1 MKLNLK
7 KKGFSEKAALVGSV
21 IAAVCAVGN
30 MVYGSMY
37 EQYAD
42 FMVVLSLL
50 AGAALLLGYALVNK
64 RLVNWF
70 CLLGTVAIGFG
81 AGLFLTNSYNVWADA
96 WGNIQQYGSIVGEF
110 SFFSS
115 QGGPVP
121 AAVLLLMG
129 LAAAVCAI
137 ISCFGGKETEK

>member
-7 KKGFSEKAALVGSV
+7 EKGFSEKSAMLGGV
-21 IAAVCAVGN
+21 IAVVCAVGN
-30 MVYGSMY
+30 IVYGSMY

-50 AGAALLLGYALVNK
+50 AGAALLLGYVLIDN

-70 CLLGTVAIGFG
+70 GLLGTVAIGFG
-81 AGLFLTNSYNVWADA
+81 VGLFLTNSYNVWADT
-96 WGNIQQYGSIVGEF
+96 WGNLQQYGSIVGEF
-110 SFFSS
+110 SFFNS
-115 QGGPVP
+115 QGGPIP

-129 LAAAVCAI
+129 LTAAVCTI
-137 ISCFGGKETEK
+137 ISCFGGKETAK